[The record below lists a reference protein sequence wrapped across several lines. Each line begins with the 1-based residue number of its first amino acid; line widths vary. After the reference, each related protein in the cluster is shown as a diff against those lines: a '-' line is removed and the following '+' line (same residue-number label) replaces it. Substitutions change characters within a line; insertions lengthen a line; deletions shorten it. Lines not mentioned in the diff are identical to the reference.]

1 MQVTN
6 HKAPL
11 LNKYPKP
18 DKFNN
23 IPPMPIALEEDLKYS
38 KIVSG
43 TIKSAQGIII
53 LIYLFQ
59 NHLWMDILFFL
70 Y

>member
-11 LNKYPKP
+11 SNKNPKP

-23 IPPMPIALEEDLKYS
+23 IPPMPISYEEVLKYS
-38 KIVSG
+38 NIDRG
-43 TIKSAQGIII
+43 TIKNAQGRII

-59 NHLWMDILFFL
+59 NHL
-70 Y
+70 